1 MNFKITPNQCL
12 KHFFSSLQ
20 INIFWS
26 KCQKT
31 LLRNLTI
38 FSNTCCLYVIFS
50 ISTYFFSSNKAN
62 CLSNEWEPDIVFIY
76 SKLYIILVYL
86 WYTTGHVKQWVFFF
100 ILKFYSVCSLKEKK
114 KKSKSKTNKK
124 NLHKTNQINNS
135 QQTRIRQSGKQII
148 IV

>member
-31 LLRNLTI
+31 LLWNLTI

-86 WYTTGHVKQWVFFF
+86 WYTTGHVKKWFFF
-100 ILKFYSVCSLKEKK
+100 HFKILLSLFFEGKK
-114 KKSKSKTNKK
+114 KKAKAKQTKKTY
-124 NLHKTNQINNS
+124 
-135 QQTRIRQSGKQII
+135 TRPIK
-148 IV
+148 